1 MEQFLIGWLNMAFG
15 KIKITTFI
23 TACFWNYTVID
34 FFEQW
39 GAKKMIFSCKGQKVL
54 LSLLLK
60 IEDHT
65 KDHQ

>member
-1 MEQFLIGWLNMAFG
+1 MAFE
-15 KIKITTFI
+15 KNSDYCFI

-39 GAKKMIFSCKGQKVL
+39 GAKKMIFSCKGQKDL

>member
-1 MEQFLIGWLNMAFG
+1 MKQFLIGWLNMAFG
-15 KIKITTFI
+15 KNQDY
-23 TACFWNYTVID
+23 WNYTVID